1 MDKNKH
7 KFLMMQ
13 ILKDV
18 FSDKLLSSCL
28 AFKGGTSL
36 MFFYGLKRFS
46 VDLDFNL
53 LDCTKQHPVY
63 EKLLDIASKYGTIK
77 DEQEKFFGPL
87 IVLDYGKGENKLKI
101 EVSNREYGNHY
112 EIKNLLG
119 INIPMMQKPDMFAH
133 KLCALLDRD
142 GMTGRDV
149 YDCYF
154 FLNDHTSIN
163 KDIVEYR
170 MGIPLIDYILKCADA
185 IQNFSSKEIM
195 SNIGELVDGKEKIFA
210 KTKLKDET
218 VSLLRFFAEFPSI
231 QKYPDSNMIVNQAT
245 IVEQV
250 DNHWGI
256 KAIINNNTYSYKE
269 LSPTDWQRY
278 LNLNGEDEREN
289 LAKILARKYFISE
302 WNQRQ

>member
-1 MDKNKH
+1 M
-7 KFLMMQ
+7 
-13 ILKDV
+13 
-18 FSDKLLSSCL
+18 
-28 AFKGGTSL
+28 
-36 MFFYGLKRFS
+36 
-46 VDLDFNL
+46 
-53 LDCTKQHPVY
+53 
-63 EKLLDIASKYGTIK
+63 
-77 DEQEKFFGPL
+77 
-87 IVLDYGKGENKLKI
+87 
-101 EVSNREYGNHY
+101 
-112 EIKNLLG
+112 
-119 INIPMMQKPDMFAH
+119 
-133 KLCALLDRD
+133 
-142 GMTGRDV
+142 

-269 LSPTDWQRY
+269 LSPTDQQRY
-278 LNLNGEDEREN
+278 LNLNNEDKKRS